1 MQIILFPPVNSRYFP
16 ACRHTLVFFL
26 QLFSLGFKAV
36 FVLQPHIHTQFKSA
50 GSCKTDSSPLSRVRH
65 HNSLFAPSQAA
76 LRGMSTADKNHRSH
90 QNMPPPPGLTLTL
103 FALSQGDGGGPRSA
117 PVPLLTGI
125 QGGDLLLYG
134 PADVKRT
141 EKVSQD
147 VNRVHTQS
155 DCSAMRLRYD
165 VFSSLRHEVRE
176 ERNQRTLFGPHF

>member
-1 MQIILFPPVNSRYFP
+1 M
-16 ACRHTLVFFL
+16 

-141 EKVSQD
+141 KKVSQD

-176 ERNQRTLFGPHF
+176 GRNQRTLFGPHF